1 MPLKKII
8 SIKNVGRLVN
18 CTQKGPEF
26 NKYNVIF
33 AENGRGKTTLCAV
46 LRSLQTGEHEHVTE
60 RKTIAPVTAEP
71 SATVRLD
78 GGNATYDQKN
88 WSAKF
93 PEIAIFDGTFVARNV
108 HAGEYVSRDH
118 RSNLLQVIVGEA
130 GIALAEAVSELDNA
144 IRDKNGEITRA
155 RRVVQTH
162 LPAGANL
169 DAFLGLAADPDIDTK
184 IAAKTTEH
192 GAAKRAE
199 EIKNRAVL
207 TAAAVPALP
216 ASLVTIL
223 GKTLKDVSADAE
235 KRLREHVAGHKMH
248 EQGEAWI
255 SQGLG
260 YLTDETCPY
269 CGQGVKGLPLI
280 EAYKQFFSDAY
291 NVLIVEIS
299 QLRSQTETAFG
310 DAALATL
317 GRTFATNDAGVQF
330 WKQFTA
336 LAVETP
342 DHDNAIAA
350 PARKLRQAAL
360 ALIDAK
366 RASPLAATAPD
377 KAFEDAVKNF
387 SVAAALLG
395 TYNTAIVAGNV
406 AIAAQKKQAQ
416 GASALGLEKELAG
429 LNLVKLRQDP
439 KIVPLCTECKTLAA
453 DKAKLDMEKNAA
465 KAALDEHADTMIH
478 DYETTIN
485 QLLKGFGAGFTI
497 ANSKKTY
504 LGGTPTSVYQILIN
518 NQPVN
523 LGDIATPPGQP
534 CFRTTLSAGDKSTLA
549 LAFFLAQLDHDPN
562 KAKKIV
568 VFDDPFNSQD
578 RSRRERTAELLRK
591 YGKECAQLIL
601 LSHDPFFLELV
612 YSKLP
617 NAQRHSLQ
625 LSRAPGNATTME
637 EWDVE
642 KETQDGYFK
651 DHAALSSY
659 LLNGAKDLIDIARKI
674 RPVLEGYHRYRFPH
688 QFPDNEWLGEMIKR
702 IRDSA
707 GAHPMHPALEEL
719 ESINDYSKK
728 YHHETNPGKADNE
741 LINDGE
747 LQGYA
752 KRTLAIVGGY

>member
-18 CTQKGPEF
+18 CAQKGPEF

-88 WSAKF
+88 WSEKL
-93 PEIAIFDGTFVARNV
+93 PEIAIFDATFVARNV

-130 GIALAEAVSELDNA
+130 GIALAEAVSKFDNA
-144 IRDKNGEITRA
+144 IREKNGELTRS

-169 DAFLGLAADPDIDTK
+169 EAFLELDADPDINAK

-199 EIKNRAVL
+199 EIKNRAAL
-207 TAAAVPALP
+207 SAAAVPAIP
-216 ASLVTIL
+216 AELATIL
-223 GKTLKDVSADAE
+223 GKTLENVSADAE
-235 KRLREHVAGHKMH
+235 KLLREHVASHQMH

-255 SQGLG
+255 SQGLS
-260 YLTDETCPY
+260 YLTHETCPY
-269 CGQGVKGLPLI
+269 CGQGVQGLPLI

-291 NVLIVEIS
+291 NALIVEIS
-299 QLRSQTETAFG
+299 KLQSQTETALG
-310 DAALATL
+310 NVAVATL

-330 WKQFTA
+330 WKQFTTVT
-336 LAVETP
+336 VETP
-342 DHDNAIAA
+342 DHDSALAV
-350 PARKLRQAAL
+350 PARKLLEAAL

-366 RASPLAATAPD
+366 MASPLTAIAPD
-377 KAFEDAVKNF
+377 KAFEDAVKSF
-387 SVAAALLG
+387 TVTVTLLG
-395 TYNTAIVAGNV
+395 TYNASVDTANV

-416 GASALGLEKELAG
+416 GASVLAIEKELEG
-429 LNLVKLRQDP
+429 LNLVKIRKDP

-453 DKAKLDMEKNAA
+453 DKAKLDTDKDVA
-465 KAALDEHADTMIH
+465 KAALDKHADAMIH

-497 ANSKKTY
+497 ANTKKTY

-518 NQPVN
+518 NQAVD
-523 LGDIATPPGQP
+523 LGDITTPPGQP

-562 KAKKIV
+562 KAKKVV

-617 NAQRHSLQ
+617 KSERHSVQ

-642 KETQDGYFK
+642 KETQEGYFK
-651 DHAALSSY
+651 DHAVLSSY
-659 LLNGAKDLIDIARKI
+659 LLSGGKDLIDIARKI

-688 QFPDNEWLGEMIKR
+688 QFPDNEWLGDMIKR

-707 GAHPMHPALEEL
+707 GAHPMFPALGEL

-728 YHHETNPGKADNE
+728 YHHQTNPGKADNE
-741 LINDGE
+741 PINDGE

>member
-8 SIKNVGRLVN
+8 SIRNVGRLVN

-60 RKTIAPVTAEP
+60 RKTIAPVSAEP
-71 SATVRLD
+71 SAAVRLD

-88 WSAKF
+88 WSAKL
-93 PEIAIFDGTFVARNV
+93 PEIAIFDATFVARNV

-118 RSNLLQVIVGEA
+118 RSKLLQVIVGEA
-130 GIALAEAVSELDNA
+130 GIALAEAVSKLDNA
-144 IRDKNGEITRA
+144 IRDKNGEVTRA

-162 LPAGANL
+162 LPAGSNL
-169 DAFLGLAADPDIDTK
+169 DAFLGLAADPDIDAK

-192 GAAKRAE
+192 AAAKRAE

-235 KRLREHVAGHKMH
+235 ERLREHVASHKMH
-248 EQGEAWI
+248 EQGETWI

-291 NVLIVEIS
+291 NALIIEIS

-330 WKQFTA
+330 WMQFTA

-342 DHDNAIAA
+342 DHDNAIVA

-360 ALIDAK
+360 VLIDAK

-406 AIAAQKKQAQ
+406 AIAAQKKQVQ
-416 GASALGLEKELAG
+416 GASALGLEKDLAG
-429 LNLVKLRQDP
+429 LNLVKLRQDS
-439 KIVPLCTECKTLAA
+439 KIVPLCTECKTPAA

-465 KAALDEHADTMIH
+465 KAALDQHADTMIH

-485 QLLKGFGAGFTI
+485 QLLNGFGAGFAI

-504 LGGTPTSVYQILIN
+504 LGGTPTSIYQILIN
-518 NQPVN
+518 NQPVD
-523 LGDIATPPGQP
+523 LGDITTPPG
-534 CFRTTLSAGDKSTLA
+534 AA
-549 LAFFLAQLDHDPN
+549 
-562 KAKKIV
+562 
-568 VFDDPFNSQD
+568 
-578 RSRRERTAELLRK
+578 
-591 YGKECAQLIL
+591 L
-601 LSHDPFFLELV
+601 LSHDLKRGRQKHP
-612 YSKLP
+612 
-617 NAQRHSLQ
+617 R
-625 LSRAPGNATTME
+625 SRVFPGATRTRSQQSQE
-637 EWDVE
+637 DC
-642 KETQDGYFK
+642 
-651 DHAALSSY
+651 
-659 LLNGAKDLIDIARKI
+659 
-674 RPVLEGYHRYRFPH
+674 
-688 QFPDNEWLGEMIKR
+688 R
-702 IRDSA
+702 IRRS
-707 GAHPMHPALEEL
+707 
-719 ESINDYSKK
+719 
-728 YHHETNPGKADNE
+728 
-741 LINDGE
+741 
-747 LQGYA
+747 
-752 KRTLAIVGGY
+752 V